1 MPSPAVNAVT
11 ETGRD
16 ALPAWEARCKSL
28 GLLITVPR
36 RAILAAMLELGT
48 AHDAVTL
55 LQAARE
61 HHAATSLGTVY
72 RLLREL
78 EQLGLAQVQVPA
90 HGRCHWRLH
99 DSPETTPE
107 QTPGNVRSM
116 LKQVQHFLSELEKLG
131 FAEAQPA
138 AHNSVAVP
146 MSSLPSHSPVDPT
159 VDLLQS
165 IAERFGYRLA

>member
-1 MPSPAVNAVT
+1 MNAVT
-11 ETGRD
+11 ETGSD
-16 ALPAWEARCKSL
+16 ALLTWEARCKSL

-55 LQAARE
+55 LQTARE

-78 EQLGLAQVQVPA
+78 EQRGLAQVQVPA
-90 HGRCHWRLH
+90 HGRCHWRLQ
-99 DSPETTPE
+99 DAPETAPE
-107 QTPGNVRSM
+107 QAPGNVRSM
-116 LKQVQHFLSELEKLG
+116 VKQVQNFLRELEKLG

-138 AHNSVAVP
+138 ARKSIAVP
-146 MSSLPSHSPVDPT
+146 VSRLASHSPVDPT

>member
-1 MPSPAVNAVT
+1 MT

>member
-1 MPSPAVNAVT
+1 VSAVT
-11 ETGRD
+11 ETGGD
-16 ALPAWEARCKSL
+16 ALVAWEARCKSL
-28 GLLITVPR
+28 GLLITLPR

-48 AHDAVTL
+48 AHDAVKL
-55 LQAARE
+55 LQAARK

-99 DSPETTPE
+99 DSPATTPE
-107 QTPGNVRSM
+107 QPAGNVRGM
-116 LKQVQHFLSELEKLG
+116 LKQVQHFLRELEKLG

-138 AHNSVAVP
+138 ANNSVAVP
-146 MSSLPSHSPVDPT
+146 VSRLASHSPTDPT